1 MRGPRTGHERRFDW
15 IAPIIPS
22 SRSRRSSGIP
32 SLARGFIAKAVWD
45 LPTARHLI
53 DRLKVDPTL
62 RRLCGWSRVV
72 EVPSEA
78 TFSRAFAEFS
88 RSRLPERMHEA
99 LVEEALGDALRV
111 RVTFTDNA
119 GMEETLVSVATA
131 PVNTPATGLPAI
143 TGTARVGETLTA
155 SVSDNADADGLEG
168 AEFAYRWISNDGDA
182 DTDIEDATKASYT
195 LTAAETGKA
204 IRVRV
209 TFTDDG
215 FMEETLTSEATAT
228 VEAAV
233 AEANAGPAAGE
244 TVLWSADMEVIDYG
258 AGSTGGASADL
269 FSNIGGSGGL
279 RAQWLRHYAPDRK
292 PHLSFAGTALCDIED
307 VVLHMGGM
315 ALPFASA
322 RGRYYTFT
330 WSGVDVDWEDGQMVA
345 VRIARAVC
353 CFAEKTV
360 PIGPFLF
367 RLNRGRTAEKSG

>member
-1 MRGPRTGHERRFDW
+1 M
-15 IAPIIPS
+15 
-22 SRSRRSSGIP
+22 
-32 SLARGFIAKAVWD
+32 
-45 LPTARHLI
+45 
-53 DRLKVDPTL
+53 
-62 RRLCGWSRVV
+62 
-72 EVPSEA
+72 
-78 TFSRAFAEFS
+78 
-88 RSRLPERMHEA
+88 
-99 LVEEALGDALRV
+99 
-111 RVTFTDNA
+111 
-119 GMEETLVSVATA
+119 SVATA

-258 AGSTGGASADL
+258 AGSTGGTSADL

-279 RAQWLRHYAPDRK
+279 RRTVAAALRAGSQAASVVCGHCALRH
-292 PHLSFAGTALCDIED
+292 
-307 VVLHMGGM
+307 
-315 ALPFASA
+315 
-322 RGRYYTFT
+322 RGRGP
-330 WSGVDVDWEDGQMVA
+330 SHGRHGAA
-345 VRIARAVC
+345 VRIGEGPLLHLHLVGCRRRLGGRPDGGGAHCAGGVLFCGKNRTDRAVS
-353 CFAEKTV
+353 FQ
-360 PIGPFLF
+360 I
-367 RLNRGRTAEKSG
+367 KSRANG